1 MPYPESPFVKLD
13 EELQMQ
19 FNNLPNQFRVSL
31 KYAGKSCWSTCNYEL
46 PLCFMRGN
54 LIWILGYLKY

>member
-31 KYAGKSCWSTCNYEL
+31 KYAG
-46 PLCFMRGN
+46 
-54 LIWILGYLKY
+54 